1 MNNLQSLI
9 LSLNAMNIKR
19 AIGFGAMLWIL
30 IFVVWSVLMFAPWF
44 KDGEMRIYV
53 THWILL
59 VPMVLLL
66 AKWYFKAT
74 PPSLK
79 KGLFLGLIG
88 LATGTVLDMIITI
101 PLFVKSYALYY
112 GDWKQWVSFALS
124 VLLCVI
130 AGWEFD
136 ATYSKKET
144 PPQI

>member
-1 MNNLQSLI
+1 
-9 LSLNAMNIKR
+9 MNIKR

-30 IFVVWSVLMFAPWF
+30 IFVVWSILMFAPWF

-59 VPMVLLL
+59 VPMILLL

-88 LATGTVLDMIITI
+88 LATGTVLDMIITV
-101 PLFVKSYALYY
+101 PLFVKSYAVYY
-112 GDWKQWVSFALS
+112 GDWRQWVGFVLS

-136 ATYSKKET
+136 ATYSKRET
-144 PPQI
+144 PPQV